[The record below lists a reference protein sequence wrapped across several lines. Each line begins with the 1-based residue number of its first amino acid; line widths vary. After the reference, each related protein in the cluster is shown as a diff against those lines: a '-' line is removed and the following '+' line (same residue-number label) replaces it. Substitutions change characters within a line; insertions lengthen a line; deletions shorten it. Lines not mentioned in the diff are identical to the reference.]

1 MEPLPPTVAP
11 MNAVLDDTTV
21 VAFRR
26 GDEAAVRAVY
36 RQYSGLVLAVA
47 HRVLSDRGLAEEAT
61 QQTFLQAWRSAS
73 TFEDGREFAPWLVTI
88 ARRVAIDI
96 QRREARRPASALD
109 DADPG
114 DAALI
119 TLPPSAETAWEA
131 GQVRLAIDSL
141 PPDERE
147 VVRLQHVQGC
157 THQQIADQLGIALG
171 TVKSRSFRAHKSLAT
186 RLAHLREVS

>member
-1 MEPLPPTVAP
+1 MSA
-11 MNAVLDDTTV
+11 AVLDDATV

-26 GDEAAVRAVY
+26 GDEAAVRSVY

-73 TFEDGREFAPWLVTI
+73 TFEEGREFAPWLVTI

-96 QRREARRPASALD
+96 QRREARRAATALD

-119 TLPPSAETAWEA
+119 TLPPSAEQAWEA
-131 GQVRLAIDSL
+131 GQVRLAIDAL